1 MLIRIQPT
9 QNLLRPSIFNY
20 KRNPNGILTIGEPS
34 VHRFSQGLIT
44 TGNILIT
51 NGALILKK
59 YQDNELF
66 TFVKYNSDDQAI
78 QLTHR
83 EPLDATTH
91 NMIVK
96 TKILYSKEALRIG
109 ESNQANMIDL
119 ASGFSFGATYRGQT
133 PPLNGMIIEGT
144 LQIGGENPISA
155 LDDSST
161 LDGYVLKV
169 DAGTIQSTSSNIGIR
184 LTGTNP
190 ADTPDSSTPILTEGR
205 SIQAKGSIGIDISV
219 TDASQAVP
227 IRVTMNADSTSDER
241 SVGINSIIIDDS
253 VRTTA
258 SALQV
263 IMPNVSST
271 TIQKNIMGHINREDD
286 PFYAGIYGE
295 SDEATNYA
303 GYFEGAHVLS
313 THLTDKPTH
322 QAANLHMTLFKPEQT
337 IAIQPQTNIILSI
350 DWTQGNVAMVDV
362 DNNNRTITF
371 QHPPTI
377 RKTTHSC
384 NPFRIWSIIIYDTR
398 A

>member
-1 MLIRIQPT
+1 M
-9 QNLLRPSIFNY
+9 
-20 KRNPNGILTIGEPS
+20 
-34 VHRFSQGLIT
+34 
-44 TGNILIT
+44 
-51 NGALILKK
+51 
-59 YQDNELF
+59 
-66 TFVKYNSDDQAI
+66 
-78 QLTHR
+78 
-83 EPLDATTH
+83 
-91 NMIVK
+91 
-96 TKILYSKEALRIG
+96 
-109 ESNQANMIDL
+109 
-119 ASGFSFGATYRGQT
+119 
-133 PPLNGMIIEGT
+133 
-144 LQIGGENPISA
+144 
-155 LDDSST
+155 DDSST

-371 QHPPTI
+371 QHPPQQSAKLLI
-377 RKTTHSC
+377 HVTHSGSGRLSFMT
-384 NPFRIWSIIIYDTR
+384 PGLETIKWHKDYPPELTAIDGSVDIVMLFYDHDTKTYHGS
-398 A
+398 AAYDFKTLD